1 MKERKKWKQIKKNK
15 LTGIL
20 VVGAGI
26 IVLVNASGLQKIFDP
41 ENFGRFENQYDN
53 SGEYDS
59 TAGDGEK
66 SDLADESEDGQ
77 DSADEETQRA
87 LKVAEEKDRDP
98 QDTDGHGM
106 ADEKNQ
112 KRNPGEKNPN
122 AFEVS
127 DKEGPGGVGT
137 RPGGGNSGSTGGS
150 KDEGNGSGQGNHGGK
165 PGDSGSNPGK
175 PDDPERPD
183 DPEKPDDPETWE
195 DEQLKP
201 RDPIETENGILVKL
215 TASITRDYC
224 RGDIF
229 EEEDAQVLAT
239 FRRKDQTKQTI
250 ELPYGGEEWI
260 QCEAVHK
267 AYRNTYSCFQLSWD
281 DGKGPV

>member
-15 LTGIL
+15 LTAALTGIL

-77 DSADEETQRA
+77 DSADEDTQRA
-87 LKVAEEKDRDP
+87 LKVAEEKVRDP
-98 QDTDGHGM
+98 QDTDGLGM

-127 DKEGPGGVGT
+127 DKEGPVIAAG
-137 RPGGGNSGSTGGS
+137 
-150 KDEGNGSGQGNHGGK
+150 
-165 PGDSGSNPGK
+165 
-175 PDDPERPD
+175 
-183 DPEKPDDPETWE
+183 
-195 DEQLKP
+195 L
-201 RDPIETENGILVKL
+201 
-215 TASITRDYC
+215 
-224 RGDIF
+224 
-229 EEEDAQVLAT
+229 
-239 FRRKDQTKQTI
+239 
-250 ELPYGGEEWI
+250 
-260 QCEAVHK
+260 
-267 AYRNTYSCFQLSWD
+267 
-281 DGKGPV
+281 